1 MSKINVNGTS
11 INKDYEELLKQKE
24 GAKFV
29 KVDLHV
35 HTPSSKDA
43 QAKNKYNLKFD
54 YENFNPSMEEAE
66 KLAKSIVERCK
77 KLKIRLIAVTDH
89 NSPSN
94 VHPLALGHT
103 WYELLRK
110 AASKMNENGVCVL
123 PGVEISTNDLHL
135 LVIVDPTEAPKKKK
149 EEREVQPAAYIVHQ
163 INFLL
168 QKCGFTLSEY
178 GDYKATGTSSLFD
191 VLEHIKNLG
200 MRCIAIPAH
209 IDTGHK
215 ALLDLHKKPSNIYG
229 KLLNHSYLNAV
240 EVVKPTSPEKKKIGK
255 GKKAVKAKDYFAK
268 QREPHRSP
276 IAWIQNSDGHSIKKN
291 GLGKRFTYIRMGKPS
306 FTSLK
311 NALEDPETRVRM
323 MDEYIGKSNKT
334 MIRGIAFRKGLE
346 KWSYIPFNGN
356 LNCIVG
362 KKATHKST
370 IVDLIL
376 YGVDRFHKDEDD
388 EKDMEKELID
398 KGYSVEVFFEKSE
411 EVFCCCRS
419 KKGSPPSW
427 YKRDPAKK
435 MFVKLDNKP
444 SQLALPRKY
453 HHKGITGRF
462 SDKTRFM
469 EFIDWGILRR
479 YKGMEKCLE
488 RHDKYLKKME
498 EKGFAKN
505 SADMGRLEK
514 ACQGLFE
521 KRKNIKELSVKE
533 VKSKGQV
540 TGVKILLPQYGQKD
554 GKPLFM
560 VRVKK
565 AKYTGNTKQNY
576 IDQASLYVLDGKKYK
591 SFDGLSTGK
600 KNAAIMAFLMNQE
613 SFGPLIIDEPEQYL
627 DVSSITRTLVP
638 RIRSLKTEQQIICV
652 TKDEH
657 ILLSGDAE
665 NVVIT
670 QSEKGI
676 KVINGDINDRKI
688 QQQVLEIFEGD
699 RKGKSLQ
706 DKYRRL
712 SAILEQQ

>member
-1 MSKINVNGTS
+1 MSKKNVNGTS
-11 INKDYEELLKQKE
+11 INKHYQELIGQKN

-43 QAKNKYNLKFD
+43 QAKNKYGFKFD
-54 YENFNPSMEEAE
+54 TKKRDLSTEKAVTLAE
-66 KLAKSIVERCK
+66 SIVKRCK
-77 KLKIRLIAVTDH
+77 ELKIRLIAVTDH

-94 VHPLALGHT
+94 VHPLALGDT
-103 WYELLRK
+103 WYELLRN
-110 AASKMNENGVCVL
+110 AASKMNENVVCVL
-123 PGVEISTNDLHL
+123 PGVEISTDDVHI
-135 LVIVDPTEAPKKKK
+135 LVIVDPIEGPQKKN
-149 EEREVQPAAYIVHQ
+149 EEPQVQPAAYIVHK

-191 VLEHIKNLG
+191 VLEHIEDLG

-209 IDTGHK
+209 IDGGNK
-215 ALLDLHKKPSNIYG
+215 AMLKVYNKPTNVYR
-229 KLLNHSYLNAV
+229 KLLNHPYLNAV
-240 EVVKPTSPEKKKIGK
+240 EVTKHTTPTNKNIGT

-291 GLGKRFTYIRMGKPS
+291 GLGKRFTYIRMGEPS
-306 FTSLK
+306 FTSIK
-311 NALEDPETRVRM
+311 NALEDPDTRVRM
-323 MDEYIGKSNKT
+323 MDESIGKSNKT
-334 MIRGIAFRKGLE
+334 MIRGIAFCKGSE
-346 KWSYIPFNGN
+346 KWSYIPFNPN

-376 YGVDRFHKDEDD
+376 YGVDRFHEE
-388 EKDMEKELID
+388 EKDLEKKLID
-398 KGYSVEVFFEKSE
+398 KGYSVEVFVEKDG
-411 EVFCCCRS
+411 EVFCCSRS
-419 KKGSPPSW
+419 KNGSSPSW
-427 YKRDPAKK
+427 FKFAEAKK
-435 MFVKLDNKP
+435 SFVKLDQKP
-444 SQLALPRKY
+444 PQLALPRKY
-453 HHKGITGRF
+453 HHEGITGRF
-462 SDKTRFM
+462 SDKTRLM
-469 EFIDWGILRR
+469 EFIDWDVLIKYR
-479 YKGMEKCLE
+479 GMERCLE
-488 RHDKYLKKME
+488 RHDKYLKKVE
-498 EKGFAKN
+498 EKSFVKN
-505 SADMGRLEK
+505 SSDMKQLQK

-521 KRKNIKELSVKE
+521 KRKSIKEPAVKE
-533 VKSKGQV
+533 LKSKGQV
-540 TGVKILLPQYGQKD
+540 TGVEIPLPQYGKKD
-554 GKPLFM
+554 GKFLFK
-560 VRVKK
+560 VKVKK
-565 AKYTGNTKQNY
+565 AKYKGSARGDY
-576 IDQASLYVLDGKKYK
+576 IDQASLYILVRKKYK
-591 SFDGLSTGK
+591 SFDRLSTGK
-600 KNAAIMAFLMNQE
+600 KNATIMAFLMNQE

-627 DVSSITRTLVP
+627 DVSSIMGTLVP
-638 RIRSLKTEQQIICV
+638 RLRLLKTKQQIICV

-712 SAILEQQ
+712 SAIFEQQ

>member
-1 MSKINVNGTS
+1 MSKKNVNGTS
-11 INKDYEELLKQKE
+11 INKHYKELLKQKE

-54 YENFNPSMEEAE
+54 YENFNPSMKEAE

-77 KLKIRLIAVTDH
+77 KLEIGLIAVTDH

-123 PGVEISTNDLHL
+123 PGVEISTNDLHI
-135 LVIVDPTEAPKKKK
+135 LVIVDPTEAPKKKN
-149 EEREVQPAAYIVHQ
+149 EEREVQPAAYIVHK

-178 GDYKATGTSSLFD
+178 GDFTATGTSSLFD

-215 ALLDLHKKPSNIYG
+215 ALLELHEKPSNIYG

-276 IAWIQNSDGHSIKKN
+276 IAWIQNSDGHSIKKT
-291 GLGKRFTYIRMGKPS
+291 GLGHRFTYIRMGEPS

-323 MDEYIGKSNKT
+323 EDEYTGKSNKT
-334 MIRGIAFRKGLE
+334 MILGIAFRKGSE
-346 KWSYIPFNGN
+346 KWSYIPFNPN

-376 YGVDRFHKDEDD
+376 YGVDRFHEE
-388 EKDMEKELID
+388 EKDLEKKLID
-398 KGYSVEVFFEKSE
+398 KGYSVEVFVEKNE

-419 KKGSPPSW
+419 KNGSSPSW
-427 YKRDPAKK
+427 FKFAEAKK
-435 MFVKLDNKP
+435 SFVKLDQKP
-444 SQLALPRKY
+444 PQLALPRKY
-453 HHKGITGRF
+453 HHEGITGRF
-462 SDKTRFM
+462 SDKTRLM
-469 EFIDWGILRR
+469 EFIDWDVLIKYR
-479 YKGMEKCLE
+479 GMERCLE
-488 RHDKYLKKME
+488 RHDKYLKKVE
-498 EKGFAKN
+498 EKGFVKN
-505 SADMGRLEK
+505 SSDMKQLQK
-514 ACQGLFE
+514 ACQGLFK
-521 KRKNIKELSVKE
+521 KRNGIKELSVKE

-540 TGVKILLPQYGQKD
+540 TGVEIPLPQYGKKD
-554 GKPLFM
+554 GKFLFK
-560 VRVKK
+560 VKVKK
-565 AKYTGNTKQNY
+565 AKYKGSARGDY
-576 IDQASLYVLDGKKYK
+576 IDQASLYILVRKKYK
-591 SFDGLSTGK
+591 SFDRLSTGK
-600 KNAAIMAFLMNQE
+600 KNATIMAFLMNQE

-627 DVSSITRTLVP
+627 DVSSIMGTLVP
-638 RIRSLKTEQQIICV
+638 WMRLLKTKQQIICV